1 MSDRLDMTVM
11 YATHNKLRRELTHI
25 ARATARFDS
34 DPRYILRVGA
44 DWEMFRR
51 ALSAHQSAE
60 DDALWPPLRQALA
73 GRPFDLA
80 RLEAREA
87 EHAAIASLVGA
98 INGAL
103 TAPGIGLDLFG
114 ELAESLLSGLVGHLD
129 HEEDT
134 VFPLVQS
141 ALGADLWAHFRQVHA
156 VRVGPYA
163 PQLLPWLLD
172 GADERT
178 VALVL
183 ASYPAPARQAY
194 EHRWR
199 HSCTALDR
207 WTAGAPVPATPD
219 LP

>member
-25 ARATARFDS
+25 TRASARFDS

-60 DDALWPPLRQALA
+60 DDALWPHLRRALED
-73 GRPFDLA
+73 RPFDLA

-87 EHAAIASLVGA
+87 EHAAIISLVGA

-103 TAPGIGLDLFG
+103 TAPGIELDLFG
-114 ELAESLLSGLVGHLD
+114 ELTEALLSGLVGHLD
-129 HEEDT
+129 REEES

-141 ALGADLWAHFRQVHA
+141 ALGADLWGHFRQVHA
-156 VRVGPYA
+156 LRVGPYA

-178 VALVL
+178 VDFVL
-183 ASYPAPARQAY
+183 ASFPAPARQAY

-199 HSCTALDR
+199 LSSRT
-207 WTAGAPVPATPD
+207 TI
-219 LP
+219 